1 MEIGSGQAGRAGRR
15 AIFLAV
21 AIRLSYLL
29 RVRWQLSQRRHE
41 DSRVAV
47 SHYRFL
53 NAGGEASRE
62 IMDFDWASTH
72 LGPIEEWPA
81 VLKTTLA
88 LMLRSTFPKA
98 LVWGP
103 EFLTFH
109 NDAFRPI
116 LGEKPPAIGRPF
128 SDVWAEAWDEIGPI
142 AADALA
148 GKSTFLENFPLAVD
162 RDGTGEQ
169 AYFTFCYSPVL
180 DADGTIVGFL
190 DTVIETTET
199 VQAQRQADVLNA
211 ELGHRIRNILAL
223 VGSIA
228 SQTLRSSASLAE
240 AEASL
245 NTRLRALASVQ
256 DFLRTGGRSDAEVH
270 SIVATA
276 LAPHGLE
283 DGRVSAEGPNVRLS
297 EEKALAL
304 SLALNELVT
313 NAIKYGALSGEAGAV
328 QISWDAAATEGQDF
342 RLSWRERGGPAVAA
356 PRKAGFGSRLIQR
369 HVAEAFGGKAQITF
383 ETEGV
388 VYEIGPQASNPD
400 P

>member
-1 MEIGSGQAGRAGRR
+1 M
-15 AIFLAV
+15 
-21 AIRLSYLL
+21 
-29 RVRWQLSQRRHE
+29 
-41 DSRVAV
+41 AV

-328 QISWDAAATEGQDF
+328 QICWDAAATEGQDF